1 MDNTYKKVIETF
13 KNDLEDALLAC
24 DIWDKKS
31 DLSLESYNSN
41 PKATAL
47 FGRISNNFE
56 KSLDNLGFP
65 KLNKFIIADLDANS
79 MLVIINL
86 NDKNFMGAI
95 VDTSQVSLG
104 VLINLAI
111 PNVLE
116 LFN

>member
-1 MDNTYKKVIETF
+1 MINYKKVIETF

-47 FGRISNNFE
+47 FGSILKNFE
-56 KSLDNLGFP
+56 NHLENLGFP
-65 KLNKFIIADLDANS
+65 KLGKFIIADLDVNS
-79 MLVIINL
+79 MIVIINL
-86 NDKNFMGAI
+86 NDNNFMGSLI
-95 VDTSQVSLG
+95 DSSQVSLG
-104 VLINLAI
+104 ILINIAI

-116 LFN
+116 LYK